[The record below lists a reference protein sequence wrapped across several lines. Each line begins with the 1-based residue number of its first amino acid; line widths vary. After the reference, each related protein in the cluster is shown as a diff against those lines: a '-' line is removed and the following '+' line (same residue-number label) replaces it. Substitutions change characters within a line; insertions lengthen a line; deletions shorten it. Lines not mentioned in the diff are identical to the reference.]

1 MSISISGRAFS
12 IRRMQ
17 TGEII
22 IIAILALVVLGPKR
36 LPELA
41 RKVGG
46 WTAELRKAAREI
58 TAGLEAEVN
67 DFKEVGRDLKA
78 PLDEVKKPLSQIR
91 DEVTGFGK
99 EASGAY
105 EWKGPKPVSGPTPED
120 AMRDYE
126 EMNRLAEGVDD
137 DDAVSA
143 DSDDAMPADAATPDS
158 EEHKE

>member
-1 MSISISGRAFS
+1 ML
-12 IRRMQ
+12 Q

-22 IIAILALVVLGPKR
+22 VIAILALVVLGPKR

-41 RKVGG
+41 RKIGG

-58 TAGLEAEVN
+58 TAGLEAEVK

-78 PLDEVKKPLSQIR
+78 PLDEVKKPLSELR
-91 DEVTGFGK
+91 DEVRGFGK
-99 EASGAY
+99 EARGAY

-126 EMNRLAEGVDD
+126 EMNRLAEEADRPEGET
-137 DDAVSA
+137 AESA
-143 DSDDAMPADAATPDS
+143 PS
-158 EEHKE
+158 EPEEPEKPKE